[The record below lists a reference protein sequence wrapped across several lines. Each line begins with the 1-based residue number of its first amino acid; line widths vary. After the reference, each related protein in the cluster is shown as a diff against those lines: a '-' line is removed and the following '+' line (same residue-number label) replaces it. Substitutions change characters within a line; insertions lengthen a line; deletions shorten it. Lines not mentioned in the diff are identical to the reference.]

1 MDDILRTI
9 GAFIGMAILG
19 TLIYLFYIDIKK
31 DLTVIDTKVETI
43 NGEIYKCTN
52 AYSRNDGMTYI
63 VKPNGK
69 NMKITIPSKEI
80 KIIKQIR

>member
-9 GAFIGMAILG
+9 GAFIVMAILG

-43 NGEIYKCTN
+43 N
-52 AYSRNDGMTYI
+52 
-63 VKPNGK
+63 VKFINVP
-69 NMKITIPSKEI
+69 MLTQEMMV
-80 KIIKQIR
+80 